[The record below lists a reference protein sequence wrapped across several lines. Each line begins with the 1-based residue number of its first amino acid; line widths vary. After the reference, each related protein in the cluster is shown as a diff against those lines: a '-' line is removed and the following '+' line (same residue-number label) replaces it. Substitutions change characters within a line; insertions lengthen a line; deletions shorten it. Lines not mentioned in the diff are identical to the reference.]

1 MAQPSNLR
9 DIPDLTP
16 GEAAQQ
22 SAQRIGFLE
31 ADIVFWRN
39 LADCIALPDGPI
51 ASRQGA
57 RMRRNSG
64 AESHMKRPRAN
75 PGSIADENAPFFW
88 WEDDTLVINVLG
100 KPSASRDAIGKPK
113 GAQLNVSVTAAPRLG
128 RATDHMVRF
137 LAAEFGVAPS
147 AIEVVFGRFNVNKQL
162 RIKAPTKLP
171 AVLQQP
177 TLL

>member
-1 MAQPSNLR
+1 
-9 DIPDLTP
+9 
-16 GEAAQQ
+16 
-22 SAQRIGFLE
+22 
-31 ADIVFWRN
+31 
-39 LADCIALPDGPI
+39 
-51 ASRQGA
+51 
-57 RMRRNSG
+57 
-64 AESHMKRPRAN
+64 MKRPRAK

-137 LAAEFGVAPS
+137 LAAEFGVSTS

-162 RIKAPTKLP
+162 RVKAPTKFP
-171 AVLQQP
+171 AVFQQP
-177 TLL
+177 TFL